1 MNKINVK
8 KYIIMLAIGFIM
20 LALDIHL
27 YTPLS
32 YSKEYSNSSQVIG
45 EFQYYT
51 IASTYG
57 ADCTYK
63 LINPT
68 KSSASEQATDA
79 IESENA
85 EGSILSQPVKVI
97 DKIFFKNIRIDIVS
111 DLIGFLLIAIA
122 CFKLMPAGRKFS
134 FAAMCAIC
142 GMLLNVIIFV
152 LPFIFNGLVLC
163 NVTLF
168 VGLSYLAVNLLT
180 VSLFAHGLLE
190 MCKDVCCRDE
200 RKWCKTCWFITF
212 ILQIMITFIFWLGSD
227 LKMLHNLGYF
237 FEGVLV
243 IMILIFWRI
252 LFRTIEY
259 IQRDY
264 ERALQNKTK

>member
-8 KYIIMLAIGFIM
+8 KYLIMIAIGFIL

-32 YSKEYSNSSQVIG
+32 YSKEYNNSNLVIG

-63 LINPT
+63 MIEPN
-68 KSSASEQATDA
+68 KAADSRQSADT
-79 IESENA
+79 IEEETA
-85 EGSILSQPVKVI
+85 KTTLLSQPIKVI
-97 DKIFFKNIRIDIVS
+97 DKIFFKNIRIDIAS
-111 DLIGFLLIAIA
+111 DIIGFLLIIIA
-122 CFKLMPAGRKFS
+122 CFKLIPAGRKFG
-134 FAAMCAIC
+134 FAIMTAIC
-142 GMLLNVIIFV
+142 SVILKITIFL
-152 LPFIFNGLVLC
+152 LPFIFNGLTLC
-163 NVTLF
+163 NITLIM
-168 VGLSYLAVNLLT
+168 GLFYLAATLLT
-180 VSLFAHGLLE
+180 VSFFTHGLLG

-237 FEGVLV
+237 FEAV
-243 IMILIFWRI
+243 LIFIILVFWKL
-252 LFRTIEY
+252 LFRTIDY
-259 IQRDY
+259 IQSDY
-264 ERALQNKTK
+264 DRAIRNKE